1 MATLGEVVAQN
12 TEVLKGVKAILAKA
26 EDPATETPEDTKE
39 ENEENKEGETEEKK
53 DVTREE
59 YDALLNRVAELEKKV
74 EEKDEETAS
83 LKTALEASTE
93 TLKKVNAF
101 FGNPT
106 NKAMLAEGA
115 ERKAKVEAVD
125 PATTTKT
132 VAETWLAMPHGK
144 EAEAYFKAHE
154 SEIIKCL

>member
-26 EDPATETPEDTKE
+26 EDPATETPKDTKE

-115 ERKAKVEAVD
+115 DRKAKVEAVD

-132 VAETWLAMPHGK
+132 VAEKWLAMPHGK

-154 SEIIKCL
+154 AEIIKCL

>member
-115 ERKAKVEAVD
+115 DRKAKVEAVD

-154 SEIIKCL
+154 AEIIKCL

>member
-26 EDPATETPEDTKE
+26 EDPATGTPEDTKE
-39 ENEENKEGETEEKK
+39 ETEENKEGETDEEK

-59 YDALLNRVAELEKKV
+59 YDALLNRVADLEKKV

-132 VAETWLAMPHGK
+132 VAETWLSMPHGK

-154 SEIIKCL
+154 AEIIKCL

>member
-39 ENEENKEGETEEKK
+39 GETEEQK

-132 VAETWLAMPHGK
+132 VAETWLAMPNGK

-154 SEIIKCL
+154 AEIIKCL

>member
-39 ENEENKEGETEEKK
+39 ETEENKEGETEEKK

-154 SEIIKCL
+154 AEIIKCL

>member
-39 ENEENKEGETEEKK
+39 ETEDTKDGETEEQK

-125 PATTTKT
+125 PVTTTKT
-132 VAETWLAMPHGK
+132 VAETWLAMPNGK

-154 SEIIKCL
+154 AEIIKCL

>member
-26 EDPATETPEDTKE
+26 EDPATETPDDTKE
-39 ENEENKEGETEEKK
+39 ETEETKEGETEEQK

-83 LKTALEASTE
+83 LKNALEASTE

-125 PATTTKT
+125 PATPTKT

-154 SEIIKCL
+154 AEIIKCL

>member
-26 EDPATETPEDTKE
+26 EDATETPEDTKE
-39 ENEENKEGETEEKK
+39 ETEETKEGETEEKK

-125 PATTTKT
+125 PATSTKT

-154 SEIIKCL
+154 AEIIKCL